1 MNLICITESELAQW
15 VSRKN
20 FDTLSARVITEQE
33 TVTRDIFSTSP
44 YLKLDDARGRIVV
57 NLKDT
62 WKHTS
67 HRIITTKNIDVVSIP
82 LEAIAEIAPT
92 MDQYAKR
99 LEPYK
104 LPIAK
109 WSVEKI
115 WDEWL
120 INQAVSETY
129 RATVFEINKIGC
141 VDKETISNENLIKAI
156 IEKSLR
162 PNIVSDKESVLLGW
176 EKVFEQ
182 RDDWIQALR
191 IKGHLDSTRMLKA
204 SIEIINNGITNYS
217 LNFDLQI
224 NEEERGWEFQD
235 VTREALEYFSKH
247 DSARIQL
254 QTFATPPLFCIA
266 AYLRLYD
273 EIHNGNKDWRVV
285 FNLLRFTKYSVNSFH
300 ADVLT
305 IALLGSL
312 KAEEIYSL
320 GLRDLYML

>member
-15 VSRKN
+15 VSRKY

-33 TVTRDIFSTSP
+33 TVTRDIFSTFP

-62 WKHTS
+62 WKHTNHKIS
-67 HRIITTKNIDVVSIP
+67 IAKNIEVISIP
-82 LEAIAEIAPT
+82 LDAIAEIAPT

-99 LEPYK
+99 LETYK

-109 WSVEKI
+109 WSIEKV

-120 INQAVSETY
+120 INQAVSERH
-129 RATVFEINKIGC
+129 RAVVTEINKIGC
-141 VDKETISNENLIKAI
+141 VDKETINNEKLIKAI

-162 PNIVSDKESVLLGW
+162 PNIVSGKEVVLMGW

-191 IKGHLDSTRMLKA
+191 VNGHLDSTQMLKA
-204 SIEIINNGITNYS
+204 SIEIIMNGTTNNLID
-217 LNFDLQI
+217 FDLQI
-224 NEEERGWEFQD
+224 NDEERGWEFQD
-235 VTREALEYFSKH
+235 VTTEALEYFSKF
-247 DSARIQL
+247 DSANIQL
-254 QTFATPPLFCIA
+254 QTFATPPLFCRA

-285 FNLLRFTKYSVNSFH
+285 FNLLRFTKYSVNSLH

-305 IALLGSL
+305 IALLASL

-320 GLRDLYML
+320 GLRDLYLL

>member
-15 VSRKN
+15 VSRKY

-33 TVTRDIFSTSP
+33 NVTRDIFSTSP

-57 NLKDT
+57 NLKNT

-67 HRIITTKNIDVVSIP
+67 YKISTAKNIELVSIP
-82 LEAIAEIAPT
+82 IDAIAEIAPT

-99 LEPYK
+99 LETYQ
-104 LPIAK
+104 LSIAK
-109 WSVEKI
+109 WSVEKV

-129 RATVFEINKIGC
+129 RAAVTEINKIGC

-162 PNIVSDKESVLLGW
+162 PNIVSDKESVLIGW
-176 EKVFEQ
+176 DKVFEQ
-182 RDDWIQALR
+182 RDDWIHALR
-191 IKGHLDSTRMLKA
+191 VNGHLDSTRMLKA
-204 SIEIINNGITNYS
+204 SIEIINNGTTNDS
-217 LNFDLQI
+217 IDFDLQLSD
-224 NEEERGWEFQD
+224 EERGWEFQD

>member
-20 FDTLSARVITEQE
+20 FDTLSARVLIEQE
-33 TVTRDIFSTSP
+33 NITRDVFSTSP

-57 NLKDT
+57 NLKDD

-67 HRIITTKNIDVVSIP
+67 QKISTVENIDVITIP
-82 LEAIAEIAPT
+82 LDAIAEIAPT

-99 LEPYK
+99 LETYK

-109 WSVEKI
+109 WSIEKV

-120 INQAVSETY
+120 INQAVSEAY
-129 RATVFEINKIGC
+129 RAAVTEINKIGC
-141 VDKETISNENLIKAI
+141 VDKETISNEKLIKAI
-156 IEKSLR
+156 IKKSLR
-162 PNIVSDKESVLLGW
+162 PNMGSGEESVLMGW

-191 IKGHLDSTRMLKA
+191 TQGHLDSTRMFKA
-204 SIEIINNGITNYS
+204 SIELISNRISNHS
-217 LNFDLQI
+217 LDFDFQV
-224 NEEERGWEFQD
+224 NDEERGWEFQD
-235 VTREALEYFSKH
+235 VTEETLEHFSNH
-247 DSARIQL
+247 DSARIKQENF
-254 QTFATPPLFCIA
+254 TVSPLFCMA

-285 FNLLRFTKYSVNSFH
+285 FNLLRFTKYSVSSFH

-305 IALLGSL
+305 IALIGSL